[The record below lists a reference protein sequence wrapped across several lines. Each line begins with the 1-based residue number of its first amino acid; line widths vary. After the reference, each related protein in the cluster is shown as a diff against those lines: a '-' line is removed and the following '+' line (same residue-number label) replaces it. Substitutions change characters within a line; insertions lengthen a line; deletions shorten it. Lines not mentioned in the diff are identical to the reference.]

1 MKYST
6 HATSRTL
13 RILTVALA
21 FSLVAAA
28 CGDDD
33 DDAGSSSDTQVTDAP
48 MEQPVDEPM
57 DDPPADESMAEPP
70 ADDPMNEPSDEPP
83 ADDPMD
89 DPVDESM
96 DEPAMEEPMSEEPMS
111 MVADESLEPVKIGLI
126 AQIEELMAFPEVPAA
141 VKAYV
146 DYFNAELGGINGHP
160 VELEVCGAGDAVESH
175 IACAQ
180 QFVNAD
186 DVHVVIN
193 GGFLSNSLASGT
205 ILAEAGVANLG
216 LGNDFADYLTPDLYN
231 FDPGLPGLAQVF
243 FVFASEQ
250 RDVSSMS
257 LFLAD
262 DPAIAPFEPALI
274 AIGEANGIDVNQ
286 VIFLGF
292 EPDLTGPISA
302 ADTSNDG
309 WLFVLADGAQCTAA
323 AAAARTV
330 GYEGWLFGNDLCA
343 GQDVVESGAIDGW
356 GVPIVSSAPTTDGGA
371 EVDEINR
378 ILDTYGGAD
387 VQTAGLAGWSLGNAV
402 IARDLLLQAGGVD
415 ATDESVLT
423 ALSTYSSSDVPGFPD
438 VSCPGPG
445 PWAGACNTS
454 PLMVTVV
461 DGQMTAP
468 DGFTF
473 LDFNQLNFLLEG

>member
-1 MKYST
+1 MSHLPKRPERLL
-6 HATSRTL
+6 RTL
-13 RILTVALA
+13 SVLLALT
-21 FSLVAAA
+21 LVAAA

-33 DDAGSSSDTQVTDAP
+33 DDDDRSASTAADESAAATTTTAAP
-48 MEQPVDEPM
+48 TTTTTTTTTTTPM
-57 DDPPADESMAEPP
+57 SASTAADESMA
-70 ADDPMNEPSDEPP
+70 
-83 ADDPMD
+83 
-89 DPVDESM
+89 
-96 DEPAMEEPMSEEPMS
+96 
-111 MVADESLEPVKIGLI
+111 PVKIGLI
-126 AQIEELMAFPEVPAA
+126 AQIEEMMAFPEVPAA
-141 VKAYV
+141 VEAYA
-146 DYFNAELGGINGHP
+146 DYFNAELGGVDGHP
-160 VELEVCGAGDAVESH
+160 VEVEVCGAGDAVESH

-193 GGFLSNSLASGT
+193 SGFLANSIASGT

-216 LGNDFADYLTPDLYN
+216 LGNDFIDYLTPNLYN

-243 FVFASEQ
+243 FVFASER
-250 RDVSSMS
+250 RDVSTMT

-262 DPAIAPFEPALI
+262 DPAIAPFEPALVAI
-274 AIGEANGIDVNQ
+274 AEGNGIDINQ
-286 VIFLGF
+286 VIYLGF

-323 AAAARTV
+323 AAGAATV
-330 GYEGWLFGNDLCA
+330 GYEGDLFANDLCA

-356 GVPIVSSAPTTDGGA
+356 AVPIVSSAPTVDGGA
-371 EVDEINR
+371 EVEEIHR
-378 ILDTYGGAD
+378 ILGTYGSGD
-387 VQTAGLAGWSLGNAV
+387 VQTAGLAGWALANAV
-402 IARDLLLQAGGVD
+402 IARDLLLEAGGAD

-423 ALSTYSSSDVPGFPD
+423 ALRTYSSDAIPGIGD
-438 VSCPGPG
+438 VSCPGPE
-445 PWAGACNTS
+445 PWTGACNTS

-473 LDFNQLNFLLEG
+473 LDFSQLNFLLEG